1 MSFNPKP
8 YIKYGKFRMDYHMYF
23 NIINKIKPYMT
34 EIADFFGIEYKKLR
48 YYHIIRYVQE
58 ALNVKIIEYSFSSK
72 LNNIIA
78 GSLYEKDGE
87 IIICL
92 NSNLKKGRR
101 IFTILHEIKH
111 LFIDIPLGI
120 SSHFD
125 DQLHLKFEDKSM
137 IEIEADTIASYMF
150 STDTALKEAIFDSK
164 LSYEELRLEF
174 GYSKKALETRLRNFL
189 VFTIHM
195 TYQSAQELIENYI
208 KGKNYLTFVIDEA
221 IAKGYYVY

>member
-48 YYHIIRYVQE
+48 YYHIIKYVQE

-87 IIICL
+87 VIICL

-150 STDTALKEAIFDSK
+150 STDIALKEAIFDSK

-208 KGKNYLTFVIDEA
+208 EGKNYLTFVIDEA

>member
-92 NSNLKKGRR
+92 NSNLSEGRR

-111 LFIDIPLGI
+111 LFIDIPRGI

-150 STDTALKEAIFDSK
+150 STDIALKEAIFDSK

-174 GYSKKALETRLRNFL
+174 GYSKKVLETRLRNFL

-221 IAKGYYVY
+221 ITKGYYVY

>member
-92 NSNLKKGRR
+92 NSNLSEGRR

-111 LFIDIPLGI
+111 LFIDIPRGI

-150 STDTALKEAIFDSK
+150 STDIALKEAIFDSK

-221 IAKGYYVY
+221 ITKGYYVY

>member
-23 NIINKIKPYMT
+23 NIINKIKPYMI

-150 STDTALKEAIFDSK
+150 SSDTALEEAIYK
-164 LSYEELRLEF
+164 LDFTYEELMNEF
-174 GYSKKALETRLRNFL
+174 GYSHEALKVRLRNFI
-189 VFTIHM
+189 VFSLHE
-195 TYQSAQELIENYI
+195 TYQSAEELITNYI
-208 KGKNYLTFVIDEA
+208 NGKKSNLLFAIDES
-221 IAKGYYVY
+221 IVKGYYA